1 MLNIYHAG
9 EACDKTKFIFDHID
23 PDQQTIILVPDQASL
38 QMERDALAYS
48 RENYGRAALLNLM
61 VADFSSLGRKVIR
74 EQGGRQPELI
84 DKYGRQML
92 LSVLIDRLAD
102 GDGLSVYKSMKGKT
116 SFVSNTNQ
124 LISEM
129 KRSGVT
135 SSDIERAAGQTD
147 SYLQLKLSDI
157 CKIYKTYEDAIADRF
172 TDSEDYIRFYGKL
185 MEESELVQSSVIWI
199 TGFDTFTPLNM
210 EVIQSLLTA
219 SKQVNIMMTWDGPAP
234 GSADGRSGDAP
245 ALTTGDAPALMAG
258 DARIL
263 TTGGGEGLFDLTA
276 YVMDTLEELAAA
288 AGTDCRRQP
297 AECAPRHSIWNAP
310 DCAPAERI
318 TLVQA
323 TNIFAEA
330 DRAAAFITELVRDKG
345 FRYQDIAVICNDM
358 DVRGGVLK
366 RTFERWS
373 IPAFADRKRGVL
385 HQPVVRFLLS
395 FLKVL
400 SDGYQGEAVMELI
413 STGLLGFSRRDEE
426 LLNNYVTEAKIRG
439 TKWKKPFTW
448 EGKNSFGAGR
458 YSEDLDRLNE
468 MRSFLVDT
476 IEDARDEIG
485 KRNTAEEKILGLTR
499 FLEGNFRLLDR
510 IEELAE
516 RQTRLGLLEGAAETA
531 QSWEMICSI
540 FTQVIRVIGESNISN
555 RQLTDILTEG
565 LREMEIGLVPPTA
578 DSVIIGTL
586 QRTRLSKCP
595 VLIVTGANEG
605 VLPMAISDSGL
616 LTEKELDTLEELKYS
631 IAKKDEVRRQEEQ
644 LAIYRMFSLPSE
656 QLIVMCSLADQNGG
670 SMTPSAVFSVLKE
683 MDGVSV
689 LRDLGQE
696 DPFEMIASRQGSLT
710 FMADAMQEYMENG
723 QIAAAW
729 LAALDWY
736 EHQDPDSIRKIMQ
749 GMDFDNRVGKLE
761 KDFADS
767 LYFGDKDYINM
778 SASKLEVYTSCP
790 FKYFIE
796 RGLRAEEPSAFETS
810 GGSRGEVFHRALQVL
825 SSGLTDQAKAAH
837 LSVTDSDSPW
847 MTITQEECA
856 AQIEKIIREE
866 TVDYREGV
874 YLSDNEA
881 TLQLER
887 IIDTCSEIAWAMI
900 GQVRKSRIKDMF
912 FEEPFGAGSRRLP
925 AVTIQLDNGKRA
937 VLSGVIDRLDV
948 LDLTGGDATVTGDI
962 AAGDTSAGDATA
974 TDAAATGD
982 TSAGDATATDAATEA
997 LRVIDYK
1004 TGSETV
1010 DLEQIR
1016 EGYKLQLMVYM
1027 NVVEQSATKQGATE
1041 QGTAEQGT
1049 AEQGAGSSLSSAK
1062 PAGTFYFK
1070 IKELDDAVKQ
1080 DANTDALGENVEGR
1094 VANACRLEG
1103 ILVSDERI
1111 ITSMDT
1117 TLEPKETSTVL
1128 PIKRDK
1134 DNVIKETSAGKLLSE
1149 EEFNELCRSTMD
1161 HVRRICREIQSGH
1174 IGIEPK
1180 KEKGTSGLYTK
1191 TSCTYCAY
1199 KSICLFDT
1207 SFRNCRY
1214 QLV

>member
-48 RENYGRAALLNLM
+48 KEAYGRAALLNLM

-185 MEESELVQSSVIWI
+185 MEESELVRSSVIWI

-219 SKQVNIMMTWDGPAP
+219 SKQVNIMMTWDGSGEA
-234 GSADGRSGDAP
+234 GRG
-245 ALTTGDAPALMAG
+245 G
-258 DARIL
+258 DARVL

-297 AECAPRHSIWNAP
+297 AECAPRRSIWNAP
-310 DCAPAERI
+310 NHAPAERI

-683 MDGVSV
+683 MEGVSV

-825 SSGLTDQAKAAH
+825 SSGLTDRAKAAQ
-837 LSVTDSDSPW
+837 LSVTDPDSPW

-874 YLSDNEA
+874 YLSDNES

-925 AVTIQLDNGKRA
+925 AVTIQLDKGKRA

-948 LDLTGGDATVTGDI
+948 LDLTGEEAVAGDTAGDT
-962 AAGDTSAGDATA
+962 AAGDAADNTA
-974 TDAAATGD
+974 V
-982 TSAGDATATDAATEA
+982 DAATEA

-1027 NVVEQSATKQGATE
+1027 NVVEQGATE
-1041 QGTAEQGT
+1041 QGAAEQGT
-1049 AEQGAGSSLSSAK
+1049 AEQGAGSSLASAK

-1094 VANACRLEG
+1094 MANACRLEG

-1180 KEKGTSGLYTK
+1180 KEKGTSGRYTK